1 MVQEEETK
9 LRGSRPRHETP
20 LNSDSRCAWEMEGE
34 RHGHPWTHE
43 KIAFDMAMMGIKPPD
58 GAASQSVLVVHH
70 NGAGNGEIFR
80 IVRGEAG
87 LHAATLVESPLEA
100 TFHIGWE
107 EVY

>member
-43 KIAFDMAMMGIKPPD
+43 KIAFDMAMMGIKPQMVPRPSRSSSCTTMVQ
-58 GAASQSVLVVHH
+58 GMGRYSGS
-70 NGAGNGEIFR
+70 
-80 IVRGEAG
+80 
-87 LHAATLVESPLEA
+87 S
-100 TFHIGWE
+100 E
-107 EVY
+107 EKQVCMPRL